1 MVNFAQ
7 TRLTGLWQNPLMP
20 GSEFRQNAV
29 ECRWMAQDAT
39 RTEKQ
44 RAASK
49 LQETLWL
56 KMANEADEND
66 EARRLRIALRDVR

>member
-1 MVNFAQ
+1 MSIFSA
-7 TRLTGLWQNPLMP
+7 
-20 GSEFRQNAV
+20 
-29 ECRWMAQDAT
+29 DAT
-39 RTEKQ
+39 RADKQ

>member
-1 MVNFAQ
+1 
-7 TRLTGLWQNPLMP
+7 MP
-20 GSEFRQNAV
+20 SLEFRIKAA
-29 ECRWMAQDAT
+29 ECRSLAQDAT
-39 RTEKQ
+39 RTDKQ